1 MYRKFL
7 YAHTNINNTRGDVSM
22 FFTTRSFNNME
33 HRYEKQL
40 DNVDHLV
47 LNTINEKENIQI
59 SMKELYKILEVCH
72 DYRVID

>member
-1 MYRKFL
+1 
-7 YAHTNINNTRGDVSM
+7 M
-22 FFTTRSFNNME
+22 FFTARNYNNME

-47 LNTINEKENIQI
+47 LNTIREKNGIYI
-59 SMKELYKILEVCH
+59 SMEELYKILEVCH